1 MSSGSLAF
9 VDPVALKSMA
19 KKVQVLREELDAVS
33 KKLLSNIET
42 LYQEGHR
49 DIKYDEL
56 RNRVNGSQAELR
68 DLMLFMDSYKS
79 YLEKQEKV
87 ISAFLNSKKM

>member
-1 MSSGSLAF
+1 MSSGSIAF

-19 KKVQVLREELDAVS
+19 KKVQVLREELDTVS
-33 KKLLSNIET
+33 KKLLINIEA

-49 DIKYDEL
+49 DIKYGEL
-56 RNRVNGSQAELR
+56 RNRVNESQAELR
-68 DLMLFMDSYKS
+68 DLMLFMDSYRT

>member
-1 MSSGSLAF
+1 MSGGSIAF

-19 KKVQVLREELDAVS
+19 KKVQVLREELDTVS
-33 KKLLSNIET
+33 KKLLINIET

-56 RNRVNGSQAELR
+56 RNRVNGSQAEL
-68 DLMLFMDSYKS
+68 
-79 YLEKQEKV
+79 
-87 ISAFLNSKKM
+87 